1 MLNDDNP
8 IRPMGDREFKMVPV
22 DAIIVPNPRKR
33 CEEQFK
39 ENLRSIKELG
49 LRKPITVNKRNFPKT
64 GKYALV
70 CGQGRWEIHKMLGE
84 SHIFAEVIDEDEGK
98 AFILSLVENIAR
110 SRPRPIEFA
119 KAIVKMYDSGVDI
132 EELARITG
140 RSRTNLR
147 EYIALMKKGERR
159 LINGVEK
166 GIFPITFAKQI
177 ARENDIA
184 PQSVL
189 MDAFEEG
196 IITEANL
203 QPVRK
208 ILEARKVA
216 PVEKPL
222 ESLEELTET
231 IQETTEQL
239 RLDCNQVKK
248 KQNRLF
254 RLLILLRE
262 IKKDKEVIRLAD
274 EEGVSLALKLKKDYY
289 SIM

>member
-1 MLNDDNP
+1 MLD
-8 IRPMGDREFKMVPV
+8 E
-22 DAIIVPNPRKR
+22 
-33 CEEQFK
+33 
-39 ENLRSIKELG
+39 
-49 LRKPITVNKRNFPKT
+49 T
-64 GKYALV
+64 
-70 CGQGRWEIHKMLGE
+70 
-84 SHIFAEVIDEDEGK
+84 HIFAEVIDEDEGK

-119 KAIVKMYDSGVDI
+119 KAIVKMYDSGVDLD
-132 EELARITG
+132 ELARITG
-140 RSRTNLR
+140 RSRSNLR

-166 GIFPITFAKQI
+166 GIFPVSFAKQI
-177 ARENDIA
+177 ARQDDIA

-208 ILEARKVA
+208 ILEARKVDPA
-216 PVEKPL
+216 EKPM

-231 IQETTEQL
+231 MQETTEQL
-239 RLDCNQVKK
+239 RLDCNQVKR

-262 IKKDKEVIRLAD
+262 IKKDKEITRLAD
-274 EEGVSLALKLKKDYY
+274 EENVSRTLKLKKDYY

>member
-8 IRPMGDREFKMVPV
+8 IRPMGDREFKMIPV
-22 DAIIVPNPRKR
+22 DAITVPNPRKR

-64 GKYALV
+64 KMYELV

-84 SHIFAEVIDEDEGK
+84 THIFAEVIDEDEGK

-119 KAIVKMYDSGVDI
+119 KAIVKMYDSGVDLD
-132 EELARITG
+132 ELAKITG
-140 RSRTNLR
+140 RTRANLK
-147 EYIALMKKGERR
+147 EYITLMKKGERR
-159 LINGVEK
+159 LISGVEK
-166 GIFPITFAKQI
+166 GIFSVSFAKKI
-177 ARENDIA
+177 VKEADIA

-196 IITEANL
+196 VITEANL
-203 QPVRK
+203 VPVRK
-208 ILEARKVA
+208 ILESRKND

-222 ESLEELTET
+222 ESLEELSET
-231 IQETTEQL
+231 MQETTEQL
-239 RLDCNQVKK
+239 RLDCNQAKK

-262 IKKDKEVIRLAD
+262 IKKDKELIRLAG
-274 EEGVSLALKLKKDYY
+274 EEGVSLTLKLKKDYY